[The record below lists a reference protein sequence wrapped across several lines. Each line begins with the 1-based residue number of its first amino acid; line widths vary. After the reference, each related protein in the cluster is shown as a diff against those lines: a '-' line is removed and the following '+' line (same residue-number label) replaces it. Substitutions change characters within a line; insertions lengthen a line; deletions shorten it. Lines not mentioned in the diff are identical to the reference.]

1 MGSKLS
7 EYIFVGSILD
17 ERLDWVLKGSKFSFP
32 ELDIEF
38 DLGTY
43 VWPKKYKFR
52 AFWKS
57 SKFVIYEF
65 DLGLNLLNIVHE
77 LIRLPL
83 QKGKPNG

>member
-7 EYIFVGSILD
+7 KYIFVGSILD
-17 ERLDWVLKGSKFSFP
+17 ERLDWVLRGSTFSFL

-38 DLGTY
+38 DFTY

-52 AFWKS
+52 AFRKS

-65 DLGLNLLNIVHE
+65 DLALNLLNIVHK
-77 LIRLPL
+77 LIRFP
-83 QKGKPNG
+83 

>member
-7 EYIFVGSILD
+7 KYIFVGSILD
-17 ERLDWVLKGSKFSFP
+17 ERLDWVLKGSKFSFL

-38 DLGTY
+38 DLHTY

-52 AFWKS
+52 AFRKS

-65 DLGLNLLNIVHE
+65 DLALNLLNIVHE
-77 LIRLPL
+77 LI
-83 QKGKPNG
+83 